1 MREILTLG
9 PDSAHVPLQTVKT
22 YRKGERIIC
31 KDDVG
36 TSVVCYLLPLQCAC
50 LIPIALVSSLIKEH
64 VFLLRVRCGVQYF
77 VDVGR
82 VQAVLSNRV
91 LSEMTSGACFGEMAF
106 VMSCKKVLRMHG
118 FQADMAIRACDCK
131 AVDVVR
137 VVSLPLSLSFLPPNT
152 LPPSLPH
159 SRTHALPP
167 PLPHSFTPSLLHSL
181 PQTVSHLHA
190 LTLSLTHTLK
200 QVELTMRDFLS
211 VLQTHEKSELLDAL
225 LRFPSSARA
234 AISVFFSKCFDEFR
248 NRETPVDR

>member
-190 LTLSLTHTLK
+190 LTLSLSHTRSNRSNSQCGISCRFFRPTKNRSCSTHYSGFHPQHALRLACSFPNA
-200 QVELTMRDFLS
+200 LTNFEIERPL
-211 VLQTHEKSELLDAL
+211 
-225 LRFPSSARA
+225 
-234 AISVFFSKCFDEFR
+234 
-248 NRETPVDR
+248 